1 MADIENNG
9 YRGAA
14 GQQTSADDYTAQ
26 SFLIWQILR
35 QISGAKLVRVVSV
48 TNSGGVSPVG
58 FVDVQPLVNQLDGW
72 NNAMPHGT
80 VYHLPYFRLQGGANA
95 VIIDPQ
101 VGDIGVAVIEDR
113 DISSVKATKA
123 QANPGSKRIFDIADG
138 LYLGGFLNGT
148 PTQYIQFSTAGVAI
162 VSPTKISHTAPV
174 IEFNASTAFNVNS
187 PQSTFSAA
195 VTIDGLLTF
204 LGGMVGSAVSGAAAT
219 ITGVF
224 NFVGQVFAN
233 GKRIDDTH
241 THNGVQPGSGNSGNV
256 N

>member
-1 MADIENNG
+1 MADTQENA
-9 YRGAA
+9 YLGAA
-14 GQQTSADDYTAQ
+14 NQATGADPTNLQ

-35 QISGAKLVRVVSV
+35 SISGAKLVKVVGT
-48 TNSGGVSPVG
+48 TNNGGVSPVG

-72 NNAMPHGT
+72 NNATPHGT
-80 VYHLPYFRLQGGANA
+80 VYHLPYFRLQGGTNA

-101 VGDIGVAVIEDR
+101 VGDIGVAVVEDR

-148 PTQYIQFSTAGVAI
+148 PQQYVQFSAAGIAV
-162 VSPTKISHTAPV
+162 VSPTKVTLQAPLV
-174 IEFNASTAFNVNS
+174 EVDASSTFAVNS

-195 VTIDGLLTF
+195 VTIDGLFTF

-241 THNGVQPGSGNSGNV
+241 THNGVQPGSGNSGTV

>member
-35 QISGAKLVRVVSV
+35 QISGAKLVEVKAV

-80 VYHLPYFRLQGGANA
+80 VYHLPYFRLQGGTNA

-101 VGDIGVAVIEDR
+101 VGDIGVAIVEDR
-113 DISSVKATKA
+113 DISSVKVNKA
-123 QANPGSKRIFDIADG
+123 QANPGSKRIFDVADG
-138 LYLGGFLNGT
+138 LYLGGFLNGA
-148 PTQYIQFSTAGVAI
+148 PLQYVRFSAAGISV
-162 VSPTKISHTAPV
+162 VSPTKLTLQAPLV
-174 IEFNASTAFNVNS
+174 EVDASTSFTVNS
-187 PQSTFSAA
+187 PQSTFSNA

-219 ITGVF
+219 ITGIF

-233 GKRIDDTH
+233 GKHIDDTH